1 MSRLAL
7 SILLVSASISTV
19 LAQADPSVST
29 ALADKRFKYPD
40 GIVGIVL
47 SVYDIVIEFSP
58 NIAVPSRY

>member
-7 SILLVSASISTV
+7 SILVFSSISTA

-40 GIVGIVL
+40 GIVGIVPN
-47 SVYDIVIEFSP
+47 VHDIVIEFRP
-58 NIAVPSRY
+58 NTAVPSRY